1 MRLQAIQRLP
11 LFRAFQHKVTT
22 TREIAGVNYRAAIDA
37 FQDAGFWV
45 LREGVHV
52 IMTDGT
58 RILTIPCQNP
68 VNALTLD
75 GLVRDAG
82 LSAEKFLQLL

>member
-11 LFRAFQHKVTT
+11 IFRAFQSKAKPAP
-22 TREIAGVNYRAAIDA
+22 EITGIDFRAAVEA
-37 FQDAGFWV
+37 FEQAGFWV

-58 RILTIPCQNP
+58 RILTIPSQNP
-68 VNALTLD
+68 VHALTME
-75 GLVRDAG
+75 GIVRDAG
-82 LSAEKFLQLL
+82 LSKEKFLELL